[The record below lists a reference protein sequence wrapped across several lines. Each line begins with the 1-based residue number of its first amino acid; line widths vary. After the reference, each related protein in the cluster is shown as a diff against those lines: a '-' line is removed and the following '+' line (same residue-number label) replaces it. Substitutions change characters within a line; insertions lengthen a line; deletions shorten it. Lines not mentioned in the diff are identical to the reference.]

1 MITTAELHRA
11 AEREGLRFDQAEKDY
26 VILWILSSLAEV
38 LGDAP
43 RWIFKGGTCLRHC
56 FYPGYRF
63 SEDIDF
69 SCDQGEKDVGKSR
82 LILKEAVSRIEGET
96 GLNIVIGG
104 ERASVGEE
112 QLEIPIHYSR
122 GGPRR
127 QGLPAVRVHLTFDE
141 PILVPP
147 ELCRIEPVYS
157 DIAAFRLLAYARI
170 EIIAEKMR
178 GLIQQQ
184 EKWPRPRDLYDL
196 WFMLCLRDERYPRDL
211 LRSVFSRKC
220 RSKDI
225 ADDPAA
231 LISDKLKEWN
241 RNAWENQLGP
251 MMRSVPDYEQVWSD
265 WTRACRNIFMAAGQ
279 GMIP

>member
-26 VILWILSSLAEV
+26 VVLWILSSLV
-38 LGDAP
+38 DVVGTAP
-43 RWIFKGGTCLRHC
+43 RWVFKGGTCLRHC

-69 SCDQGEKDVGKSR
+69 SCDASGANVEKS
-82 LILKEAVSRIEGET
+82 LLMLKDAARKIEGET
-96 GLNIVIGG
+96 GLDIVVRD
-104 ERASVGEE
+104 ERSSSGEE
-112 QLEIPIHYSR
+112 QLEIPVQYSR

-127 QGLPAVRVHLTFDE
+127 QGLPVVRVHLTFDE
-141 PILVPP
+141 PVLVPP
-147 ELCRIEPVYS
+147 ELRRIEPIYS
-157 DIAAFRLLAYARI
+157 DIAAFRILTYAKI

-178 GLIQQQ
+178 GLVQQQ

-196 WFMLCLRDERYPRDL
+196 WFMLCLRNEEHPADQL
-211 LRSVFSRKC
+211 KSIFSSKC
-220 RSKDI
+220 RSKNI
-225 ADDPAA
+225 TDDPAA

-265 WTRACRNIFMAAGQ
+265 WTRECRGIFQAAL
-279 GMIP
+279 